1 MTIRSTKTRAGRRA
15 LPKSHAPAGPSWQLQ
30 TAKARF
36 SEVFRLALARGPQ
49 LITRG
54 GREAVVVL
62 PAAQF
67 DALVARSQQP
77 KSLLEFFKR
86 SPLAGL
92 DLKLER
98 DRDSG
103 RDIEL

>member
-1 MTIRSTKTRAGRRA
+1 MAIRSTKTRSVRRT
-15 LPKSHAPAGPSWQLQ
+15 LPKSSGLTGASWQLQ

-36 SEVFRLALARGPQ
+36 SEVFRLALASGPQ
-49 LITRG
+49 LITRA

-62 PAAQF
+62 AAAQF
-67 DALVARSQQP
+67 DAFVARSQQP
-77 KSLLEFFKR
+77 KSLVEFFKR

-98 DRDSG
+98 DHDNG
-103 RDIEL
+103 RDVEL

>member
-1 MTIRSTKTRAGRRA
+1 MTTRSPKARRIHRA
-15 LPKSHAPAGPSWQLQ
+15 LPKSTALARTSWQPQ

-36 SEVFRLALARGPQ
+36 SEVFRLALADGPQ
-49 LITRG
+49 LITRA

-62 PAAQF
+62 PVAQF

-77 KSLLEFFKR
+77 KSLVEFFNR

-92 DLKLER
+92 DLKFER

-103 RDIEL
+103 RDVEL